1 MYSHREKTQRRV
13 IVVADIVVSVL
24 AGLFY
29 YLQEKKKTLP
39 AATRLDQL
47 KGCCDDFCCKCKA
60 AAT

>member
-13 IVVADIVVSVL
+13 IVVADI

-47 KGCCDDFCCKCKA
+47 KGCCDDFCLSLRILQYLY
-60 AAT
+60 